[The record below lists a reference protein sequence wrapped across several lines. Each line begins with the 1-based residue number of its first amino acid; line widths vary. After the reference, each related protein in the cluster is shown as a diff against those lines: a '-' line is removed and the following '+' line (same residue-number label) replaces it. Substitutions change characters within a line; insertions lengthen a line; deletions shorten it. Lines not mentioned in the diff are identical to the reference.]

1 MLEEKMKTVRNL
13 LGLAIAAAFLLAGCG
28 SQPAAPAAKIVS
40 ISGQV
45 EARAMADQSFI
56 TASADQQLMAG
67 GAVRTGKDSVA
78 SLLTVADSAKVDVAA
93 DSYFEVRA
101 GNDKIGFQ
109 GDGKAV
115 FDVNK
120 QQKSIVVETQHGNT
134 AVLGTRFG
142 QLVSSGSF
150 ELYVAEG
157 KVEFTSKTGEKRQV
171 GAGQQLV
178 WNTAE
183 ALPAVAETN
192 VVESEAFFGSGD
204 KGFEFNRR

>member
-1 MLEEKMKTVRNL
+1 
-13 LGLAIAAAFLLAGCG
+13 
-28 SQPAAPAAKIVS
+28 
-40 ISGQV
+40 
-45 EARAMADQSFI
+45 
-56 TASADQQLMAG
+56 MAG
-67 GAVRTGKDSVA
+67 GAVRTGKDSGA

-101 GNDKIGFQ
+101 GDKIGFQ

-115 FDVNK
+115 YDVNK

-142 QLVSSGSF
+142 QLISSSSF

-178 WNTAE
+178 WNTSE

-192 VVESEAFFGSGD
+192 VVESEAFFGSD
-204 KGFEFNRR
+204 KKGFEFNRR

>member
-1 MLEEKMKTVRNL
+1 MKTVRI
-13 LGLAIAAAFLLAGCG
+13 LAISCMLAAAFMFAGCG
-28 SQPAAPAAKIVS
+28 NQSVPVAKVVS
-40 ISGQV
+40 LSGQV
-45 EARAMADQSFI
+45 EARTTADKNFSA
-56 TASADQQLMAG
+56 ASADLQLMAG
-67 GAVRTGKDSVA
+67 GAVRTGKNSAA

-142 QLVSSGSF
+142 QLISSGSF

-178 WNTAE
+178 WNTSE
-183 ALPAVAETN
+183 ALPAVTETN
-192 VVESEAFFGSGD
+192 VVESEAFFGSGA
-204 KGFEFNRR
+204 KGFEFNRS

>member
-1 MLEEKMKTVRNL
+1 
-13 LGLAIAAAFLLAGCG
+13 
-28 SQPAAPAAKIVS
+28 
-40 ISGQV
+40 
-45 EARAMADQSFI
+45 
-56 TASADQQLMAG
+56 MAG
-67 GAVRTGKDSVA
+67 GAVRTGKNSAA

-142 QLVSSGSF
+142 QFISSSSF

-157 KVEFTSKTGEKRQV
+157 KVEFTSQAGEKRQV

-178 WNTAE
+178 WKTSE

>member
-1 MLEEKMKTVRNL
+1 MKTARIL
-13 LGLAIAAAFLLAGCG
+13 LGLLLAASSVLTGCG
-28 SQPAAPAAKIVS
+28 GQQAAPAAKIVS

-45 EARAMADQSFI
+45 EART
-56 TASADQQLMAG
+56 TAEQNFSTAGVDLQLMAG
-67 GAVRTGKDSVA
+67 GAVRTGKDSAA

-142 QLVSSGSF
+142 QLISSGSF

-183 ALPAVAETN
+183 ALPSVTETN
-192 VVESEAFFGSGD
+192 VVESEAFFGSGA

>member
-1 MLEEKMKTVRNL
+1 MKTVRIL
-13 LGLAIAAAFLLAGCG
+13 LGSMFAAAFLVAGCG
-28 SQPAAPAAKIVS
+28 NQPVPAAKIASVN
-40 ISGQV
+40 GQV
-45 EARAMADQSFI
+45 EARIMADQSFAA
-56 TASADQQLMAG
+56 ASVDLQLMAG
-67 GAVRTGKDSVA
+67 GAVRTGKDSGA

-101 GNDKIGFQ
+101 GNDQIGFQ

-115 FDVNK
+115 YDVNK

-142 QLVSSGSF
+142 QLVSSSSF

-157 KVEFTSKTGEKRQV
+157 KVEFTSKAGEKRLV

-178 WNTAE
+178 WNTSE
-183 ALPAVAETN
+183 TLPVVAESN
-192 VVESEAFFGSGD
+192 VVESEAFFGSGN

>member
-1 MLEEKMKTVRNL
+1 MKTVRIL
-13 LGLAIAAAFLLAGCG
+13 VISCMLAAAFMFAGCG
-28 SQPAAPAAKIVS
+28 NQSVPVAKVVS
-40 ISGQV
+40 LSGQV
-45 EARAMADQSFI
+45 EARTTADKNFSA
-56 TASADQQLMAG
+56 ASADLQLMAG
-67 GAVRTGKDSVA
+67 GAVRTGKNSAA

-142 QLVSSGSF
+142 QFISSSSF

-157 KVEFTSKTGEKRQV
+157 KVEFTSQAGEKRQV

-178 WNTAE
+178 WKTSE

>member
-1 MLEEKMKTVRNL
+1 MKTVRIL
-13 LGLAIAAAFLLAGCG
+13 LGSMLAAALLVTGCG
-28 SQPAAPAAKIVS
+28 NQPVPAAKIVS
-40 ISGQV
+40 INGQV
-45 EARAMADQSFI
+45 EARITADQSFSA
-56 TASADQQLMAG
+56 ASADLQLMAG

-115 FDVNK
+115 YDVNK

-142 QLVSSGSF
+142 QQISSSSF

-157 KVEFTSKTGEKRQV
+157 KVEFTNKAGEKRQV
-171 GAGQQLV
+171 GAGQQLI
-178 WNTAE
+178 WKTSE
-183 ALPAVAETN
+183 ALPAVAESN
-192 VVESEAFFGSGD
+192 VVESEAFFGAGG
-204 KGFEFNRR
+204 KEFEFNRR

>member
-1 MLEEKMKTVRNL
+1 ML
-13 LGLAIAAAFLLAGCG
+13 AAAFMFAGCG
-28 SQPAAPAAKIVS
+28 NQSAPVAKIVS

-45 EARAMADQSFI
+45 EARVMAEQGFSA
-56 TASADQQLMAG
+56 ASTDLQLMDG
-67 GAVRTGKDSVA
+67 GAVRTGKDSAA
-78 SLLTVADSAKVDVAA
+78 SLLTVADSAKVEVAA

-101 GNDKIGFQ
+101 GDKIGFQ

-142 QLVSSGSF
+142 QLISSSSF

-157 KVEFTSKTGEKRQV
+157 KVEFTSKSGEKRQV
-171 GAGQQLV
+171 GAGQHLV
-178 WNTAE
+178 WNTSE
-183 ALPAVAETN
+183 ALPAVAESN
-192 VVESEAFFGSGD
+192 VVESEAFFGSGS

>member
-1 MLEEKMKTVRNL
+1 MKTVRI
-13 LGLAIAAAFLLAGCG
+13 LAISCMLAAAFMFAGCG
-28 SQPAAPAAKIVS
+28 NQSVPVAKVVS
-40 ISGQV
+40 LSGQV
-45 EARAMADQSFI
+45 EARTTADKNFSA
-56 TASADQQLMAG
+56 ASADLQLMAG
-67 GAVRTGKDSVA
+67 GAVRTGKNSAA

-142 QLVSSGSF
+142 QLISSG
-150 ELYVAEG
+150 
-157 KVEFTSKTGEKRQV
+157 
-171 GAGQQLV
+171 
-178 WNTAE
+178 
-183 ALPAVAETN
+183 
-192 VVESEAFFGSGD
+192 
-204 KGFEFNRR
+204 

>member
-13 LGLAIAAAFLLAGCG
+13 LGLAIAASFLLAGCG
-28 SQPAAPAAKIVS
+28 GQPAAPAAKIVS

-120 QQKSIVVETQHGNT
+120 HQKSIVVERSM
-134 AVLGTRFG
+134 AIPLF
-142 QLVSSGSF
+142 LVPDSGS
-150 ELYVAEG
+150 LSQVARSSC
-157 KVEFTSKTGEKRQV
+157 T
-171 GAGQQLV
+171 
-178 WNTAE
+178 
-183 ALPAVAETN
+183 LPKAR
-192 VVESEAFFGSGD
+192 SD
-204 KGFEFNRR
+204 YQ